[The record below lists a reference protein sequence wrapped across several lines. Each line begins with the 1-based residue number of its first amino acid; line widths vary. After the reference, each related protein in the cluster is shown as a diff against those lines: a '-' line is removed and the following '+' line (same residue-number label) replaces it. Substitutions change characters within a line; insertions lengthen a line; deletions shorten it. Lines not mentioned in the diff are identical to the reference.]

1 MKPSSGIDANRWLEK
16 CIDAIALASVD
27 QNTREIL
34 YTALGVFS
42 GVIYEPELTHLKHL
56 CNICQMEMC
65 LNQRMV
71 DHHTHRGDD
80 ATSDNT

>member
-1 MKPSSGIDANRWLEK
+1 MALLPFTPLMKPSSGIDANRWLEK

-27 QNTREIL
+27 LSTREI
-34 YTALGVFS
+34 
-42 GVIYEPELTHLKHL
+42 L
-56 CNICQMEMC
+56 CNICQMEMR

-80 ATSDNT
+80 ATSNNT